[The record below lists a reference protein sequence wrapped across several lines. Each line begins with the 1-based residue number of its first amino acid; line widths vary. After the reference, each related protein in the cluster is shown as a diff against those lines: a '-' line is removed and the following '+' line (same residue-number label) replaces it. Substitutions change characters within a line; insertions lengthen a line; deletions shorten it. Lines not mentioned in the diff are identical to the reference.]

1 MFVRLLLIPATAILL
16 AAQTSETKVVDA
28 VKVLALPVERRV
40 ELPGE
45 FQPYQ
50 QTAIHA
56 KVQGFVQ
63 KVLVDRGSRA
73 KEGDLLAE
81 LSAPELDAQIAEA
94 KARIPVIEAQQ
105 AEARA
110 SVVAAQSTLEK
121 LKTANQTPG
130 AVAGNEIIQTEN
142 VVAAG
147 NARIQSLQQSIAAVK
162 ASVDSIEEVKKYLKI
177 TAPFSG
183 VITTRYISPGALAS
197 PQSGPLF
204 DLEQHNRL
212 RLVVA
217 VPERDAGAIPR
228 KGQFSFKV
236 PAYPGAT
243 FKGTVARSSGV
254 IDSKTRSMAVELDV
268 ANPKGQLAP
277 GMYPTVQWI
286 VVSSGSVLLVPPTS
300 VAVTTERTFVNRIRN
315 GKVEWIDVVKG
326 TPSGD
331 RIEVRSPQLF
341 EGDVIARRGTDELRP
356 GTKAEGKIK

>member
-1 MFVRLLLIPATAILL
+1 MRARLLLLPATALLL
-16 AAQTSETKVVDA
+16 AAQAREAKVVDA
-28 VKVLALPVERRV
+28 VKVLSLPVERRV

-56 KVQGFVQ
+56 KVQGFVS
-63 KVLVDRGSRA
+63 KVLVDRGSRV

-81 LSAPELDAQIAEA
+81 LTAPELDAQIAEA
-94 KARIPVIEAQQ
+94 QARIPVIEAQK
-105 AEARA
+105 AEAAA
-110 SVVAAQSTLEK
+110 SVAAAQSTLEK

-130 AVAGNEIIQTEN
+130 AVAGNEIVQTEN
-142 VVAAG
+142 VVKAG
-147 NARIQSLQQSIAAVK
+147 KARIQSLDQSITAVK
-162 ASVDSIEEVKKYLKI
+162 ASVAAIEELKRYLSI
-177 TAPFSG
+177 TAPFTG
-183 VITTRYISPGALAS
+183 VITTRYVSPGALAS

-217 VPERDAGAIPR
+217 VPERDAGAIPA

-243 FKGTVARSSGV
+243 FKGSVARNSGV

-268 ANPKGQLAP
+268 LNPKGQLAP
-277 GMYPTVQWI
+277 GMYPTVEWI
-286 VVSSGSVLLVPPTS
+286 VVSSGTVLLVPPSS

-326 TPSGD
+326 APSGD

-341 EGDVIARRGTDELRP
+341 EGDTIARRGTDELRP
-356 GTKAEGKIK
+356 GTPIDAKVK